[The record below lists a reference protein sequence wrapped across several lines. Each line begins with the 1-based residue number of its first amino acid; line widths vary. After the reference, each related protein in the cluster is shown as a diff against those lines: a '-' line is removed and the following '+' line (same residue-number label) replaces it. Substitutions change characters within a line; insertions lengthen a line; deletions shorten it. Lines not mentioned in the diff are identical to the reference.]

1 MPQLWFA
8 EHLRDKVLIIL
19 GDQIQHRLRH
29 YRDGQ
34 RWGGNQIVQ
43 RKLLGG
49 VERSE
54 IHDFRD
60 SKPEYGPKSN
70 LIRAIS
76 FNSWASNEPILLS
89 CWAIWTLHV
98 MRGSWFVETGDRPPG
113 LLDRE
118 MWTYLQN
125 EDWCRKCSTVSR
137 RTATIRQSRR
147 IIHNKSKTIV
157 VKCWGTTIIENDCL
171 VATKKRSGAIEKRNR
186 ASA

>member
-19 GDQIQHRLRH
+19 GDKIQHRLRH
-29 YRDGQ
+29 YKDGEC
-34 RWGGNQIVQ
+34 WGGNQIAQ

-49 VERSE
+49 VERSD

-60 SKPEYGPKSN
+60 SKPEYGLKSN

-89 CWAIWTLHV
+89 SRVVWTLQA
-98 MRGSWFVETGDRPPG
+98 MRGSWFVETDDRPPG
-113 LLDRE
+113 PLDWE
-118 MWTYLQN
+118 MWTYLHN
-125 EDWCRKCSTVSR
+125 EDWCGECSTLPR
-137 RTATIRQSRR
+137 RTATIRQSRK
-147 IIHNKSKTIV
+147 IIHNKSNTIV